1 MMNLTALTHV
11 ALEPISSNQATPKLD
26 NPKMAA
32 SVKHADHPLPFARL
46 MMNRAPE
53 TVHMAKASAGS
64 SQAMTNFYLDN
75 NALAKLKHDN
85 SASGLLAASQQF
97 EALFLQQ
104 MLTRMRSAS
113 QALSD
118 KDNPLSMKSDDM
130 FQGML
135 DAQLAQR
142 ISRQSSFGLAE
153 MIFKQLSSQVIGR
166 PFDKENQ

>member
-1 MMNLTALTHV
+1 MANLTV
-11 ALEPISSNQATPKLD
+11 VNPSSLEPISSKHAAPILD

-32 SVKHADHPLPFARL
+32 SVKPFDHPQSFERL

-53 TVHMAKASAGS
+53 MMPMMKASAGS

-75 NALAKLKHDN
+75 TALAKLKHDN

-142 ISRQSSFGLAE
+142 ISRQSSFGLAD
-153 MIFKQLSSQVIGR
+153 MIFKQLSSQVMGR

>member
-1 MMNLTALTHV
+1 MTNLTAVTHA
-11 ALEPISSNQATPKLD
+11 ALEPISSHYAAPILD
-26 NPKMAA
+26 SPKMAA
-32 SVKHADHPLPFARL
+32 SVKQAEYSQPFERL
-46 MMNRAPE
+46 MMDRAPE
-53 TVHMAKASAGS
+53 TGHMAKASSGS

-153 MIFKQLSSQVIGR
+153 MISKQLSSQVMGR

>member
-1 MMNLTALTHV
+1 MANLTV
-11 ALEPISSNQATPKLD
+11 VNPSSLEPISSNHAAPILD

-32 SVKHADHPLPFARL
+32 SAKPVDHPQSFERL

-53 TVHMAKASAGS
+53 MMPKASAGS

-142 ISRQSSFGLAE
+142 ISRQSSFGLAD
-153 MIFKQLSSQVIGR
+153 MIFKQLSSQVMGR